1 MVDSTVSGMQTCFFC
16 VFLCVCIPLTSC
28 KATAIVDSIVILK
41 GGVSSGYK

>member
-1 MVDSTVSGMQTCFFC
+1 MADSTVSGMQTWFF
-16 VFLCVCIPLTSC
+16 FILCVCIPLTSC